1 MLFSDGMTTKVKDHK
16 ALFWFTLACTAL
28 FGLIAHGYSYF
39 NIMYSHDSLVIYQG
53 EKEMALQLS
62 VGRFMA
68 PVYIWLRGM
77 FYTPSLIAVLSLLF
91 LLQGAQHLLPTS
103 SPISCFTGK
112 FKWFN
117 SLRPP

>member
-77 FYTPSLIAVLSLLF
+77 F
-91 LLQGAQHLLPTS
+91 
-103 SPISCFTGK
+103 
-112 FKWFN
+112 
-117 SLRPP
+117 